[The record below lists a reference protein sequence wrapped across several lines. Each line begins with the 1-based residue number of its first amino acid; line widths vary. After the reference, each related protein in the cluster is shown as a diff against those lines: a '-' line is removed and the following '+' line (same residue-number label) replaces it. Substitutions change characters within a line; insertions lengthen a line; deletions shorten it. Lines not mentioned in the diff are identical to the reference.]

1 MKHRPFSELTKDWS
15 PERVAKNEARVATA
29 LAALDRQ
36 ERERPPDEE
45 REREHDAMSDLG
57 TQLHED
63 ARTRFEELGWSLL
76 GSVTTFPAPPTQPR
90 PNFSPN
96 IFTPGR
102 ITDAD
107 IVGDVHLG
115 WEDSDGKKLGIALAQ
130 EGGLRTGLV
139 GPAYEKLEALARSMR
154 KVQPFKST
162 ASMEFLRGQ
171 IFEWIK
177 DRHRGHGS
185 AGCVNYVVQALQTE
199 VAQHRLLFPVSE
211 LHVQSP
217 LTLGLVTVSTFPERI
232 FEELESKQID
242 GPSARAHAEL
252 CRSMRRDFQGLAVAE
267 TSVFGEPIRAQE
279 IASDRVELA
288 IGLLRFFTPPGV
300 TSRVAR
306 WGYAPR
312 RTDRVFIT
320 DASGKFSSTSGA
332 IIDRPGTMVLSDNLR
347 DILLGVG
354 LAEVCD
360 ILAHNSRTDFEK
372 ALLKGMVTF
381 GRAALTPDPEE
392 KMVWYCA
399 GLESILL
406 RDSSEPILHN
416 LGERLAMFSYDTVDE
431 RTAALKDIKK
441 AYSLRSRFLHHG
453 VDIEEGEIVAGFA
466 HHGLRLFS
474 RIAKAVADFSSKL
487 EFLDHIDRMKL
498 SGASR

>member
-15 PERVAKNEARVATA
+15 PERLAKNEARVAKA
-29 LAALDRQ
+29 LAAL
-36 ERERPPDEE
+36 
-45 REREHDAMSDLG
+45 DLG
-57 TQLHED
+57 TQLHEN
-63 ARTRFEELGWSLL
+63 ARTRFDELGRGLL
-76 GSVTTFPAPPTQPR
+76 DSVTTFLAPPTQPR
-90 PNFSPN
+90 SNFSPN
-96 IFTPGR
+96 IFTPTR
-102 ITDAD
+102 LTDAD

-115 WEDSDGKKLGIALAQ
+115 WEDSAGKQVGIALAQ
-130 EGGLRTGLV
+130 KGGLRTGLV
-139 GPAYEKLEALARSMR
+139 GPAYEKLEALALSMR
-154 KVQPFKST
+154 KVEPFKST
-162 ASMEFLRGQ
+162 ASIEFLRGQ

-177 DRHRGHGS
+177 SRHRGHGS
-185 AGCVNYVVQALQTE
+185 AGCVTHVLQALRTG

-217 LTLGLVTVSTFPERI
+217 LTLGLVTVATFPEHI
-232 FEELESKQID
+232 FEELESKQPD
-242 GPSARAHAEL
+242 GPSAGAHAEL

-267 TSVFGEPIRAQE
+267 TTVFGEPIRAQA
-279 IASDRVELA
+279 IAADRVELA
-288 IGLLRFFTPPGV
+288 VGLLRFFTPPGV

-320 DASGKFSSTSGA
+320 DESGKFSSTAAA
-332 IIDRPGTMVLSDNLR
+332 IVDRPGTMVLSDNLR
-347 DILLGVG
+347 AILLDVG
-354 LAEVCD
+354 LAEVCA
-360 ILAHNSRTDFEK
+360 ILARDSRTDFEE

-406 RDSSEPILHN
+406 KDGSEPILHN

-453 VDIEEGEIVAGFA
+453 VDITEGEIVAGFA
-466 HHGLRLFS
+466 RHGLRFFS
-474 RIAKAVADFSSKL
+474 RLTKAVANFSSKL
-487 EFLDHIDRMKL
+487 EFLEYVNRLKL
-498 SGASR
+498 SGASQ